1 MAASSRFKSGDFATL
16 AFAGGNGYRNS
27 KYLEFIQIERQKSTT
42 ADRSIVENLP
52 FSVENPLF
60 LWKTA
65 TKLSAIALIPLI
77 AFKKLEELRSQ
88 KPPSSFIPQPA
99 VCWKYSLNISSF
111 TSLLFQLQSIRYIL

>member
-1 MAASSRFKSGDFATL
+1 MWKTCRFLWKT
-16 AFAGGNGYRNS
+16 
-27 KYLEFIQIERQKSTT
+27 
-42 ADRSIVENLP
+42 
-52 FSVENPLF
+52 PLF

-77 AFKKLEELRSQ
+77 AFKKLEKLRSR

-111 TSLLFQLQSIRYIL
+111 TSILFQLQSIRYIL